1 MKNTIYAHCL
11 VKNEER
17 FLWYSVSSVIE
28 YVDKILIWDTGSTDN
43 TVKIINLLQ
52 EKYPN
57 KIVFK
62 EYGEIISENFYKARQ
77 DMLDKTDSDWLLVLD
92 GDEIWWSESIKK
104 VFEFINRKGR
114 DYESIIVPTLNL
126 VGDMFHFQETKA
138 GRYTFGTKKGHY
150 NLRIIKR
157 SIPGLK
163 SFGKHGTWGWVD
175 KENKMIQERDSK
187 KIKFLDTPYLHAS
200 FLQRGGS
207 FVDDKRVMKR
217 PKKFK
222 YELGNMFPL
231 DFYYPEVLF
240 EIRPITIPS
249 VWNTPEFNFKLRA
262 FFETPLRKIKRRIF
276 YGKTGY

>member
-52 EKYPN
+52 KKYPN

-62 EYGEIISENFYKARQ
+62 EFGEVTSDTFYKARQ
-77 DMLDKTDSDWLLVLD
+77 DMLDKTDSDWFLVLD
-92 GDEIWWSESIKK
+92 GDEIWWDEFIKK
-104 VFEFINRKGR
+104 VCEFINKKGSG
-114 DYESIIVPTLNL
+114 YESIIVPTFNL

-138 GRYTFGTKKGHY
+138 GKYSFGNKKGHF
-150 NLRIIKR
+150 NLRAINRK
-157 SIPGLK
+157 IPGLK
-163 SFGKHGTWGWVD
+163 SFGEHGKWGWVD
-175 KENKMIQERDSK
+175 EKNIMIQERDGE

-207 FVDDKRVMKR
+207 LIDDKKVSKR
-217 PKKFK
+217 QKKFK
-222 YELGNMFPL
+222 YEFGNKFAL
-231 DFYYPEVLF
+231 DYYYPEAF
-240 EIRPITIPS
+240 FRKRPTLIPS
-249 VWNTPEFNFKLRA
+249 VWETPKCNYKLRA
-262 FFETPLRKIKRRIF
+262 FFETPFRKIKRRIF
-276 YGKTGY
+276 YGKIGY